1 MGKPLICCS
10 WYESKGVVIIPFGK
24 SIVCST
30 NSMAIK
36 SGRQYCCRRHTS
48 YSHPHPYPH
57 HHDHLIIAMIMA
69 MAIALVT
76 IIHVY
81 IIHIL
86 LVYYMVVVII
96 LIIRYYKHDENLSV
110 VRHVVDPTLWITVLL
125 CELRHDFF
133 KWSNP
138 KIHQTIPKWSTGLQ
152 TWSCSV
158 VP

>member
-1 MGKPLICCS
+1 MFLIWIKGCCDYTI
-10 WYESKGVVIIPFGK
+10 WKFLFFVAQIPWPSSRVGP
-24 SIVCST
+24 I
-30 NSMAIK
+30 
-36 SGRQYCCRRHTS
+36 GCRRILI
-48 YSHPHPYPH
+48 
-57 HHDHLIIAMIMA
+57 HHDHLIIVMIMA
-69 MAIALVT
+69 MAIAMVT

-86 LVYYMVVVII
+86 LVYYIVVIMI
-96 LIIRYYKHDENLSV
+96 MIIRYYKHDENLSV

-125 CELRHDFF
+125 YELRHDFF